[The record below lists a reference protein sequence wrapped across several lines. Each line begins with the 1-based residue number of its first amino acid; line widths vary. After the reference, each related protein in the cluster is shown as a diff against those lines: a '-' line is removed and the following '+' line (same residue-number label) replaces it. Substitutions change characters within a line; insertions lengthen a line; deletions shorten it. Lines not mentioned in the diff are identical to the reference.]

1 VTEEDDPAESS
12 GTVASGVM
20 DEDAQTRR
28 RPSRK
33 RRPPSS
39 DRRRFVNA
47 VTVGLVAALVPYL
60 WILWDVWDKT
70 VEPLRRTFPGG
81 NFYDLQGRAML
92 HGHLSVPTGSLGV
105 EGFVHDGHTY
115 TYFGIFPSL
124 IRLPVLLL
132 TSRLDG
138 RLTAPYMLLGWLV
151 AGVFCALLLWR
162 LRMVL
167 RGPVALGR
175 MEAASYGLLVAT
187 MMGGSVFVYLASN
200 AWVYDE
206 DLVWSVA
213 LTVGSMF
220 ALLGVMERPSRGR
233 MWACGGLVLA
243 ASLNRLPTGYAC
255 IAGALL
261 VAGWLALGRGG
272 DENRR
277 WFLPMVAAGLV
288 PLVALTVV
296 NELKF
301 GVAFGVPLNEQVFT
315 HVNAHRRAALAASG
329 GKGYGLQFLPSTALA
344 YLWPGGIRLT
354 SVFPFVTLPAEP
366 ARAVGSVILDRANR
380 TASLTASMPLL
391 FLLSCWGVFA
401 AFRRRT
407 LGRGSMTRLIVVAA
421 ALGCGA
427 VMIFDYI
434 SDRYLADFLPFLIV
448 ASAVGLVDV
457 WGRTHNWRRP
467 RRRLLVGATA
477 VLTVA
482 SMAVNLAVASTP
494 QGNWASQRAIAYVK
508 RQVSFA
514 NLLGLP
520 LTGNIV
526 HGEHL
531 PYYAPAD
538 TLFDV
543 GDCRALYIST
553 GDTYATFPMQ
563 QLEHKTWFPL
573 ERPADAEH
581 RFSVKIEA
589 SLVGST
595 RPFPIMTIGRD
606 TISMMTKG
614 SSRIRF
620 DLSGPHINEVGKTV
634 RVKRGEKY
642 AVVVTA
648 DPYLQVLT
656 VAVRGKISLDVLL
669 PSGRPTVLP
678 PPSVPGMPMSFRN
691 VTKKPKSEKSSLC
704 QAVVSAGR
712 G

>member
-1 VTEEDDPAESS
+1 
-12 GTVASGVM
+12 M
-20 DEDAQTRR
+20 DEDAETGRR
-28 RPSRK
+28 TPRK
-33 RRPPSS
+33 RRPSSS

-70 VEPLRRTFPGG
+70 IQPLRRTFPGG

-92 HGHLSVPTGSLGV
+92 HGHLWVPTDSLGV
-105 EGFVHDGHTY
+105 EGFVRNGHTY

-124 IRLPVLLL
+124 IRLPVLAL
-132 TSRLDG
+132 TSRYDG

-162 LRMVL
+162 VRMVL

-175 MEAASYGLLVAT
+175 MEASSYGLLMAT
-187 MMGGSVFVYLASN
+187 MMGGSVFVFLASN

-233 MWACGGLVLA
+233 IWACGGLVLA

-261 VAGWLALGRGG
+261 VTGWLALGRGG

-277 WFLPMVAAGLV
+277 WVLPMALAAIV
-288 PLVALTVV
+288 PLIALTVV
-296 NELKF
+296 NLLKF
-301 GVAFGVPLNEQVFT
+301 GVPFGVPLNEQIFT
-315 HVNAHRRAALAASG
+315 HVNAHRRAALAGSG

-354 SVFPFVTLPAEP
+354 SVFPFITLPAEP
-366 ARAVGSVILDRANR
+366 ARAVGVVLDSANR

-391 FLLSCWGVFA
+391 FLLTCWGGFA
-401 AFRRRT
+401 SFRRRT
-407 LGRGSMTRLIVVAA
+407 LGRGSMTRLIILAA
-421 ALGCGA
+421 ALACGP

-434 SDRYLADFLPFLIV
+434 SDRYLADFLPLLIV
-448 ASAVGLVDV
+448 ASAVGLVDL
-457 WGRTHNWRRP
+457 WGRTLDWRRS
-467 RRRLLVGATA
+467 RRRLLMGTTA

-482 SMAVNLAVASTP
+482 SVVANLAIATTP
-494 QGNWASQRAIAYVK
+494 QSDWATPRAIAYV
-508 RQVSFA
+508 RWQVHFA
-514 NLLGLP
+514 NALGLP
-520 LTGNIV
+520 LTPNIV

-543 GDCRALYIST
+543 GDCRALYLST
-553 GDTYATFPMQ
+553 GDSYATFPAQ
-563 QLEHKTWFPL
+563 QLEHKTWFAL
-573 ERPADAEH
+573 QHPASGTH
-581 RFSVKIEA
+581 RFSVKVKA

-595 RPFPIMTIGRD
+595 HPFPIMTIGRD
-606 TISMMTKG
+606 TISMATKG
-614 SSRIRF
+614 SNRIRF
-620 DLSGPHINEVGKTV
+620 DLSGPHLNDVGKTV
-634 RVKRGEKY
+634 KVKRGQKV

-648 DPYLQVLT
+648 DPYLRVLS
-656 VAVRGKISLDVLL
+656 VAIRGKVSLSALL
-669 PSGRPTVLP
+669 PNGRTTVLP
-678 PPSVPGMPMSFRN
+678 LPNAPGAPVSFLQTTR
-691 VTKKPKSEKSSLC
+691 KAKPEKTSFC
-704 QAVVSAGR
+704 QTVVSAGR